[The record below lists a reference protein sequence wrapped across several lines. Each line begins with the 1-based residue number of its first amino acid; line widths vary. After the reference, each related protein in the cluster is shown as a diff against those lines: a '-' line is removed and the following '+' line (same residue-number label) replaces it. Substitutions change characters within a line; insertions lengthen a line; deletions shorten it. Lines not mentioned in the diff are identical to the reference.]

1 MENLILY
8 DAVSISST
16 QSNPRFWVEM
26 LGLESLNWQD
36 GRSRYY
42 DKRLYSSTISIH
54 YNDITPGGGTWLEMM
69 GQGCRT
75 FEDFGTGDFESL
87 FNLVRHDSDNFKI
100 TRLDIA
106 MDDHTGLLDMEQLSE
121 DTRKQLYISKF
132 TDWDINEGNKGRS
145 VNHGSQKS
153 DLFLRIY
160 DKAMER
166 GGLNEHWIRSEF
178 QLRDER
184 AKMWIDLD
192 LPIGQKYAGVLLNY
206 LRYIE
211 PTADSNRRRWPMKQ
225 YWADLIG
232 EAQRISLYVKPGV
245 EYNLAKLN
253 DFVFKQ
259 AGNAVATAMS
269 IYGPKTFDAKLKERN
284 TMSNPKYEKLVDQY
298 RQTFKAKAI
307 PQDAIQSELPA
318 PALPG

>member
-1 MENLILY
+1 MDEIQRENFRQIMTMCNADY
-8 DAVSISST
+8 
-16 QSNPRFWVEM
+16 
-26 LGLESLNWQD
+26 
-36 GRSRYY
+36 
-42 DKRLYSSTISIH
+42 
-54 YNDITPGGGTWLEMM
+54 
-69 GQGCRT
+69 
-75 FEDFGTGDFESL
+75 
-87 FNLVRHDSDNFKI
+87 
-100 TRLDIA
+100 LDIVEVA
-106 MDDHTGLLDMEQLSE
+106 CYAL
-121 DTRKQLYISKF
+121 
-132 TDWDINEGNKGRS
+132 
-145 VNHGSQKS
+145 
-153 DLFLRIY
+153 
-160 DKAMER
+160 ER